1 MTLRPSRSTRTD
13 TLFPY
18 TTLFRSAALPGV
30 TFCQAYGQ
38 TELSPI
44 TTLLLPHE
52 HQAGSPRL
60 RSAGRAAP
68 HAEIGIVAEDG
79 QPLGPRE
86 VGQIVARGGPVMAG
100 YWNKPEA
107 TTAPLRDGWM
117 QPVDAGHMD
126 EAHHPQMGCSGEATE
141 TSGG

>member
-86 VGQIVARGGPVMAG
+86 VGQIVARGDRKSVVSGKSGSV
-100 YWNKPEA
+100 
-107 TTAPLRDGWM
+107 R
-117 QPVDAGHMD
+117 VDL
-126 EAHHPQMGCSGEATE
+126 
-141 TSGG
+141 GGRRIRKKKKKKKK